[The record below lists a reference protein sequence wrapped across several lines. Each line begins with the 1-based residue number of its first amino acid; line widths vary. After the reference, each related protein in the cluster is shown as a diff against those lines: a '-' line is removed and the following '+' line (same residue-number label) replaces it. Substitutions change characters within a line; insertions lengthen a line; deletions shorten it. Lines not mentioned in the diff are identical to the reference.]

1 MHIPASNVIEGDE
14 HLQHSAP
21 ARFGDCGWHC
31 NGHRCHCSGDLRAW
45 SGNLDD
51 DLGRLSRLFRS
62 AARAVLQPAR
72 GDLRYNDAE
81 PSAPGYVRLTVGVPI
96 NHPSVASPA
105 QGTAVIPLWP
115 LSAGHSCRSNERG
128 PVLSRSALACLLM
141 KNSFTLFERGLNR
154 GPHQA
159 GLSRAP
165 MRVVASIP
173 SQPECSRLPPRDFGL
188 LTARRRA
195 AVRTQACNLLVPG
208 LFAMTASISVLRRS
222 KRSKS
227 SLSPGPAHA
236 RATVYIGSSPRL
248 GGDHG

>member
-51 DLGRLSRLFRS
+51 ELGRLSRPFRS

-154 GPHQA
+154 GPHLA

-173 SQPECSRLPPRDFGL
+173 SQSECSRLPPRDFGL

-195 AVRTQACNLLVPG
+195 VVRT
-208 LFAMTASISVLRRS
+208 
-222 KRSKS
+222 KRVTYWSQGC
-227 SLSPGPAHA
+227 SP
-236 RATVYIGSSPRL
+236 
-248 GGDHG
+248 